1 MRNQPSTCLNYIHL
15 LDSESTQVSLCYPV
29 LNKKSFHGTCSDLPS
44 CSKSLP
50 TCIQRRYV
58 PVFDGPWT
66 VYGNQSRTVGLN
78 FNNFTMVF

>member
-50 TCIQRRYV
+50 TCIQRRYMYRYLT
-58 PVFDGPWT
+58 DHE
-66 VYGNQSRTVGLN
+66 QSMEIKVARLV
-78 FNNFTMVF
+78 